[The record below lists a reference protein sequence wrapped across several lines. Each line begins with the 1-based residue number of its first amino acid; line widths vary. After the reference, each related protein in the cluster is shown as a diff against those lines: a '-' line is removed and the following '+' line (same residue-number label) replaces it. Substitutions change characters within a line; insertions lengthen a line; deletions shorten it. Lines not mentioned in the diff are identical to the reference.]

1 MIRRPPRSTPWITLF
16 PYTTLFRSDF
26 IAASIDFEPIKV
38 AEVRDKDPMKEPIG
52 VLLAPTITTFFNDI
66 NFF

>member
-1 MIRRPPRSTPWITLF
+1 MGTHSLTSSIRAGFNEI
-16 PYTTLFRSDF
+16 DF

-66 NFF
+66 NCF